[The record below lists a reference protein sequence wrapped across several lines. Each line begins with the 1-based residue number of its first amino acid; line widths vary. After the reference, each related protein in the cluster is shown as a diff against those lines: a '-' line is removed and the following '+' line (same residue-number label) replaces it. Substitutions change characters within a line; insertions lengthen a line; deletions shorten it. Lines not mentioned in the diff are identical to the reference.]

1 MRWKG
6 AEKFVDCVSQVKLRY
21 AEDNDMRVYADLIGM
36 NLKSQMQYKFSFF
49 LTVIGQFITSFTGF
63 WGISFIFE
71 RIEAI
76 EDFTYGQVLLCFAEV
91 MMSFSIGE
99 LLGGRLSVFS
109 GMLSDGRFDRALV
122 RPRNLILQ
130 IIVPNL
136 DFSRLG
142 ILAQA
147 VIVLCFAVPASGVEW
162 NWKKALALGL
172 MVICG
177 VALFF
182 GLFLLQ
188 GACAFFT
195 VGNLSFLNIFT
206 YGSKQ
211 FGRYPLSIY
220 GDDILRFLT
229 FVIPLALVQYYP
241 LLYLLDRKKSVWYIV
256 LPMVSLLFLIPCW
269 ALFRLGIRKYKST
282 GS

>member
-71 RIEAI
+71 RIETI

-220 GDDILRFLT
+220 GDDILWFLT

-241 LLYLLDRKKSVWYIV
+241 LLYLLDRKKSVWYIA
-256 LPMVSLLFLIPCW
+256 LPVVSLLFLIPCW